1 MMPASLPLPNA
12 MPAKGAGVGPPGL
25 GAGTV
30 LGPDDPATGPAAW
43 AGISAVF
50 PGSGKHGGGP
60 PARVSMLGD
69 ISDIGCAISN
79 SYMTSRGGDA
89 AAAPGTHPLRAG
101 GSRVIGGDGG
111 PDAAGFPMPAAALP
125 HAQRQ

>member
-30 LGPDDPATGPAAW
+30 LGPDDPTTGPAAW

-50 PGSGKHGGGP
+50 S
-60 PARVSMLGD
+60 
-69 ISDIGCAISN
+69 
-79 SYMTSRGGDA
+79 A
-89 AAAPGTHPLRAG
+89 AAGTAVGHRLTG
-101 GSRVIGGDGG
+101 
-111 PDAAGFPMPAAALP
+111 
-125 HAQRQ
+125 